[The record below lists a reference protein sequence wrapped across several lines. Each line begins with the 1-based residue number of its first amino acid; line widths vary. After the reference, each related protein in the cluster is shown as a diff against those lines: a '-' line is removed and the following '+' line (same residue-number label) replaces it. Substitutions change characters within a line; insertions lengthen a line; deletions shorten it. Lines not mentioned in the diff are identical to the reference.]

1 MTELPALCRW
11 QMVSISAP
19 RPTAK
24 WITARVLAMQSHF
37 YQPDLSPE
45 IEALAMADWIAVLG
59 DVPQAAIEQAIGE
72 RIRARERARPT
83 PGEIRERALA
93 RVTKPTLAVADNV
106 TFPPVVVDAEELERR
121 RDDEFQTGLR
131 AIFPGLKQATKVEG
145 D

>member
-1 MTELPALCRW
+1 MTGLPALCRW
-11 QMVSISAP
+11 QMVSTSAP

-37 YQPDLSPE
+37 YLPDLSPE

-72 RIRARERARPT
+72 RLRSPERARPT

-93 RVTKPTLAVADNV
+93 RVEMPAPEPKPVEEPRVVISLAD
-106 TFPPVVVDAEELERR
+106 RR
-121 RDDEFQTGLR
+121 RIAMELGL
-131 AIFPGLKQATKVEG
+131 PDCTLKLKQMAKCEG
-145 D
+145 DGC